1 MRKKKNGTYCQE
13 KGMDY
18 CYTQCYYLDVAKKW
32 RKVSGCQDLGLGLNW
47 VRRGMC
53 DQK

>member
-1 MRKKKNGTYCQE
+1 MRKKKNRTYCQE

-18 CYTQCYYLDVAKKW
+18 CYTQCYLDVAKKW
-32 RKVSGCQDLGLGLNW
+32 KSCCQDLGLRLNW